1 MVNKMT
7 ELKRQYSEIPVP
19 EGLDIIVDEAI
30 RKHLHKKTSLRIRW
44 ISAAAAIVTLFI
56 SALNI
61 SPSFA
66 NASSKWPV
74 IGPLAKV
81 LTIREYKV
89 EEPTYKA
96 HIQVPAITD
105 LGDKSLEQQ
114 LNDKYSVESK
124 RLYAEFMAEVE
135 DLKKAGGGEAGVESG
150 YVVKTDTDRLLSV
163 GRYVTNTVG
172 SSSTT
177 FKYDTVD
184 KVNHVLITLPSLFK
198 DERYIEIISN
208 NIKEQMIARMKQDK
222 NAFFWVSGNGQ
233 QESDMNFKAI
243 EKDQNFYIN
252 QDYKLVIS
260 FDKYAVAP
268 GSMGIVEFVIP
279 TELLDD
285 DLVNHDY
292 VK

>member
-1 MVNKMT
+1 MDNKMI

-19 EGLDIIVDEAI
+19 EGLDIIVEEAY
-30 RKHLHKKTSLRIRW
+30 RKHIHKKMLRIRW
-44 ISAAAAIVTLFI
+44 ISATAAIVTLFI

-89 EEPTYKA
+89 NESSYKA
-96 HIQVPAITD
+96 HIQVPAISD
-105 LGDKSLEQQ
+105 LGDKSLENQ

-124 RLYAEFMAEVE
+124 RLYTEFMVEVE
-135 DLKKAGGGEAGVESG
+135 DLKKNGGGEAGVESG
-150 YVVKTDTDRLLSV
+150 YVVKTDTDRLLCV
-163 GRYVTNTVG
+163 GRYVVNTVG

-184 KVNHVLITLPSLFK
+184 KENHVLITLSSLFK
-198 DERYIEIISN
+198 DEQYIEIISN
-208 NIKEQMIARMKQDK
+208 NIKEQMIARMKQNK
-222 NAFFWVSGNGQ
+222 NLFFWVSGNGQ
-233 QESDMNFKAI
+233 QESDMNFKSI

-252 QDYKLVIS
+252 HDNKLVIS

-268 GSMGIVEFVIP
+268 GSMGIIEFVIP
-279 TELLDD
+279 TEVLADIQGDQEYL
-285 DLVNHDY
+285 
-292 VK
+292 K

>member
-1 MVNKMT
+1 MVNKLT

-19 EGLDIIVDEAI
+19 GELDLIVYEAI
-30 RKHLHKKTSLRIRW
+30 RKQGQKKTRRIRW
-44 ISAAAAIVTLFI
+44 IAAAAAMATLFI
-56 SALNI
+56 SALNL
-61 SPSFA
+61 SPTFA
-66 NASSKWPV
+66 YASSKWPV

-96 HIQVPAITD
+96 HIQVPAIND
-105 LGDKSLEQQ
+105 LGDTSLEQQ
-114 LNDKYSVESK
+114 LNNKYSEESK
-124 RLYAEFMAEVE
+124 RLYDEFMVEIE
-135 DLKKAGGGEAGVESG
+135 DLKKAGGGEAGVASG
-150 YVVKTDTDRLLSV
+150 YVVKTDTDRLLSI

-184 KVNHVLITLPSLFK
+184 KVNHVLITLPSLFI
-198 DERYIEIISN
+198 DDRFVEIISN

-222 NAFFWVSGNGQ
+222 NSFFWVTGNGK
-233 QESDMNFKAI
+233 QESDMNFKSI
-243 EKDQNFYIN
+243 DKNQNFYITNDN
-252 QDYKLVIS
+252 QLVIS

-268 GSMGIVEFVIP
+268 GSMGIVEFIIP
-279 TELLDD
+279 TEILADHLI
-285 DLVNHDY
+285 NQEY

>member
-30 RKHLHKKTSLRIRW
+30 RKHLHKKTIRIRW
-44 ISAAAAIVTLFI
+44 IAAAAAIVTLFI
-56 SALNI
+56 SALNV

-66 NASSKWPV
+66 SASSKWPV
-74 IGPLAKV
+74 IGPIAKV

-96 HIQVPAITD
+96 HIHVPAITD

-114 LNDKYSVESK
+114 LNDKYSAESK
-124 RLYAEFMAEVE
+124 RLYDEFMSEVE
-135 DLKKAGGGEAGVESG
+135 DLKKGGGGEAGVESG
-150 YVVKTDTDRLLSV
+150 YVVKTETDRLLSV
-163 GRYVTNTVG
+163 GRYVANTVG

-198 DERYIEIISN
+198 DDRYIEIISN
-208 NIKEQMIARMKQDK
+208 NIKEQMLARMKQEK

-233 QESDMNFKAI
+233 PESDMNFRSI

-252 QDYKLVIS
+252 SDNKLVIS

-279 TELLDD
+279 TELLVNE
-285 DLVNHDY
+285 LVNQEY

>member
-1 MVNKMT
+1 MDNKLN
-7 ELKRQYSEIPVP
+7 ELKRQYREIPIP
-19 EGLDIIVDEAI
+19 EGLDNIIDEAI
-30 RKHLHKKTSLRIRW
+30 SKHVHRKRIRIRW
-44 ISAAAAIVTLFI
+44 IAAAAAIAILYI

-96 HIQVPAITD
+96 HIQVPAIAD

-114 LNDKYSVESK
+114 LNNKYSAESK
-124 RLYAEFMAEVE
+124 RLYDEFMAEMD
-135 DLKKAGGGEAGVESG
+135 DLKKNGGGEAGVESG
-150 YVVKTDTDRLLSV
+150 YVVKTDTDRLLSI
-163 GRYVTNTVG
+163 GRYVANTVG

-177 FKYDTVD
+177 FRYDTVD

-198 DERYIEIISN
+198 DDRYIDLISN

-222 NAFFWVSGNGQ
+222 NSFFWVTGNGQ
-233 QESDMNFKAI
+233 QESDLNFRTI
-243 EKDQNFYIN
+243 EKDSNFYIN
-252 QDYKLVIS
+252 TDNKLVIS

-279 TELLDD
+279 TELIADV
-285 DLVNHDY
+285 LVNQAY